1 MNLLEEKGVSNEF
14 VDKLANYSTKYEHGL
29 YVNLLEKLQK
39 FASNKWFDY
48 KLSNNFYV

>member
-14 VDKLANYSTKYEHGL
+14 ADKLATFSTKYEHGL

-39 FASNKWFDY
+39 FANKWT
-48 KLSNNFYV
+48 